1 MTLKVCWAF
10 LLNYIEALKMAYFLV
25 FYLTGLI
32 HVICFIKA
40 PVICIQVWNR
50 NNKSILATCIALDW
64 FINVFFIVYPNLTTP
79 NLSLQP
85 PASLIYRLTYQG
97 AAGSFGSQYFFIWYR
112 QSTKQHTGVNP
123 FQRSFIQLLLIS
135 NCSR

>member
-1 MTLKVCWAF
+1 
-10 LLNYIEALKMAYFLV
+10 MAYFLV

-50 NNKSILATCIALDW
+50 TRYLHCSGLIYQCL
-64 FINVFFIVYPNLTTP
+64 FIVYPNLTTP

-97 AAGSFGSQYFFIWYR
+97 AAGSFGSQYFFI
-112 QSTKQHTGVNP
+112 
-123 FQRSFIQLLLIS
+123 
-135 NCSR
+135 